1 MHQDW
6 KTQNIVVTGAA
17 SGLGRAICSRFAHL
31 NASVIG
37 VDVNKA
43 QLQELNGVLGEN
55 FIPVICDVANW
66 EEVVQV
72 FDRFRSVDVLVNC
85 AGITGQTNLKSDET
99 DPAEVERVFRI
110 NFFGSYHTS
119 KAVLVGC
126 STSPRSRAKK
136 VTLG

>member
-1 MHQDW
+1 MHKDW

-17 SGLGRAICSRFAHL
+17 SGLGRAICSRFAL
-31 NASVIG
+31 LDARVRG

-43 QLQELNGVLGEN
+43 QLQETKAVLGEN
-55 FIPVICDVANW
+55 FIPVVCDVGNW

-72 FDRFRSVDVLVNC
+72 FDQFRSIDVLVNS

-110 NFFGSYHTS
+110 NFFGSYH
-119 KAVLVGC
+119 
-126 STSPRSRAKK
+126 
-136 VTLG
+136 